1 MNPNRSR
8 AVDVRR
14 QAISDQIEGLE
25 RRIAAGQDGEH
36 HRQRFAD
43 SRAELMVLGHTW
55 ATEHGVTGVSRCT
68 RVTSGSDRKMGKA
81 LAVTAFRSPGKGSRP
96 VGVDGLEPPTSAL

>member
-25 RRIAAGQDGEH
+25 RLIAAGQDGEH
-36 HRQRFAD
+36 HRQRLAD
-43 SRAELMVLGHTW
+43 SRAELMVLGHTE
-55 ATEHGVTGVSRCT
+55 AP
-68 RVTSGSDRKMGKA
+68 
-81 LAVTAFRSPGKGSRP
+81 PGLQNM
-96 VGVDGLEPPTSAL
+96 V